1 MEPFGEGARLMESIV
16 AILQERQR
24 EADLAEIDAG
34 RVGIR
39 IAARVGPDASK
50 GDAAMLAIAHEQERQ
65 EAAALAARRGVDQ
78 IERHVDAGARSLV
91 HACEKAAALRVDLG
105 LAGMDLVAAARQAL
119 AVDRA
124 LVRLADERARAAR
137 TAQAP

>member
-1 MEPFGEGARLMESIV
+1 MIDLV
-16 AILQERQR
+16 AI
-24 EADLAEIDAG
+24 A
-34 RVGIR
+34 
-39 IAARVGPDASK
+39 
-50 GDAAMLAIAHEQERQ
+50 
-65 EAAALAARRGVDQ
+65 
-78 IERHVDAGARSLV
+78 DAGARSLV